1 MKKYIISLTDQEREQ
16 LEQMLSA
23 GKAASR
29 KLTRARI
36 VLKADRNGADPEW
49 TDEAISEAL
58 EVTPRTVAHVR
69 QAFVE
74 EGLAMALNGHSTR
87 NHRLRK
93 INGECEAHLIALLCQ
108 PAPQG
113 HARWTLRLLADRLV
127 KLEPVHLESVS
138 HETVRQTLRTNDL
151 KPWQQEEWCIPPDKS
166 GEFVS
171 RMEDV
176 LDVYTQ
182 PEDPKHPMVCIDE
195 LSKQLVSETRVPLPL
210 APGQPRRYDYEYE
223 RQGTCN
229 IYLIFAPFRG
239 RRWVKVTDHRGY
251 HDWAGLMR
259 DLVDVHFPEAD
270 CITVVVDNLNV
281 HVAGALYE
289 TFEPAEAKRILAKL
303 EIHYTPK
310 HGSWLNMAEIELRV
324 LNGQCLDRR
333 MGTVRLVER
342 EVTAWAIERDA
353 THATVDWR
361 FTTAEARI
369 KLKRLYP
376 VPQPD
381 QEMPPSTIN
390 PTGAKLGATEA
401 AARAR
406 QRAQKRT
413 RAKHVSTHRKNEA

>member
-16 LEQMLSA
+16 LHHMLSA

-29 KLTRARI
+29 KLARARI
-36 VLKADRNGADPEW
+36 LLKADRNGPEREW
-49 TDEAISEAL
+49 TDEAISRAL
-58 EVTPRTVAHVR
+58 DVTPRTVANVR
-69 QAFVE
+69 QTFVE
-74 EGLAMALNGHSTR
+74 EGWEVALNGHSTR

-93 INGECEAHLIALLCQ
+93 IDGECEAHLIALLCQ

-113 HARWTLRLLADRLV
+113 HARWTLRLLAERLV
-127 KLEPVHLESVS
+127 KLEQVDLDSVS

-182 PEDPKHPMVCIDE
+182 PDDPWHPRVCIDE

-210 APGQPRRYDYEYE
+210 EPGHPRRYDYEYE
-223 RQGTCN
+223 RHGTCN

-251 HDWAGLMR
+251 QDWAYLMR
-259 DLVDVHFPEAD
+259 ELVDIYFPEAD

-289 TFEPAEAKRILAKL
+289 TFEPAEAKRILTKL
-303 EIHYTPK
+303 DIHYTPK

-324 LNGQCLDRR
+324 LNGQCLNRR
-333 MGTVRLVER
+333 MGTVRWVER
-342 EVTAWAIERDA
+342 EVAAWVTERNA
-353 THATVDWR
+353 AHATVDWR
-361 FTTAEARI
+361 FTTADARI

-376 VPQPD
+376 VPQLD
-381 QEMPPSTIN
+381 QVVPAL
-390 PTGAKLGATEA
+390 TGHQTCAKLGATEA

-413 RAKHVSTHRKNEA
+413 RAKHASYSLEK

>member
-1 MKKYIISLTDQEREQ
+1 
-16 LEQMLSA
+16 
-23 GKAASR
+23 
-29 KLTRARI
+29 
-36 VLKADRNGADPEW
+36 
-49 TDEAISEAL
+49 
-58 EVTPRTVAHVR
+58 
-69 QAFVE
+69 
-74 EGLAMALNGHSTR
+74 
-87 NHRLRK
+87 
-93 INGECEAHLIALLCQ
+93 
-108 PAPQG
+108 
-113 HARWTLRLLADRLV
+113 
-127 KLEPVHLESVS
+127 
-138 HETVRQTLRTNDL
+138 
-151 KPWQQEEWCIPPDKS
+151 
-166 GEFVS
+166 
-171 RMEDV
+171 MEDV

-182 PEDPKHPMVCIDE
+182 PEDPKHPTVCIDE

-251 HDWAGLMR
+251 HDWAGLMG

-353 THATVDWR
+353 THATVD
-361 FTTAEARI
+361 
-369 KLKRLYP
+369 
-376 VPQPD
+376 
-381 QEMPPSTIN
+381 
-390 PTGAKLGATEA
+390 
-401 AARAR
+401 
-406 QRAQKRT
+406 
-413 RAKHVSTHRKNEA
+413 

>member
-16 LEQMLSA
+16 LHRMLSA

-36 VLKADRNGADPEW
+36 VLKADRNVPEPEW

-58 EVTPRTVAHVR
+58 DVTPRTVANVR

-74 EGLAMALNGHSTR
+74 EGWEVALSGHSTR

-93 INGECEAHLIALLCQ
+93 IDGECEAHLIALLCQ
-108 PAPQG
+108 PAPPG

-127 KLEPVHLESVS
+127 KLEQVDLDSVS

-182 PEDPKHPMVCIDE
+182 PEDPRHPRVCIDE

-210 APGQPRRYDYEYE
+210 EPGHPRRYDYEYE
-223 RQGTCN
+223 RHGTCN

-251 HDWAGLMR
+251 QDWAYLMR
-259 DLVDVHFPEAD
+259 ELVDIYFPEAE

-303 EIHYTPK
+303 DIHYTPK

-324 LNGQCLDRR
+324 LNGQSLDRR

-342 EVTAWAIERDA
+342 EVTAWVAERNA
-353 THATVDWR
+353 AHATVDWR
-361 FTTAEARI
+361 FTTADARI

-381 QEMPPSTIN
+381 QVVPA
-390 PTGAKLGATEA
+390 PTVHQTSARLGATEA

-413 RAKHVSTHRKNEA
+413 RAKHAPYSLEK